1 MLTKKQRDLL
11 VFIHERMQ
19 SGEVAP
25 SFDEMRD
32 ALGLKSKSGVHRLIN
47 GLVER
52 SYLER
57 LPHRARALSVRKL
70 PEGYRGAGSQTGPK
84 KPALSLVSDSQSDT
98 PDLNGRTLFVPLYGR
113 IAAGTPIE
121 AIRDE
126 GSGVEIPQGFVG
138 AGNHYALTV
147 QGDSMIGAGIQDRDV
162 VIIRRCDDVENG
174 AIVVA
179 LVDGQEATL
188 KRLKRERGQIVLEAE
203 NDAYPPRVLEPSRVR
218 VQGRL
223 VSLLRR
229 YDGAFP

>member
-11 VFIHERMQ
+11 IFIHERMQ
-19 SGEVAP
+19 AGEVAP

-57 LPHRARALSVRKL
+57 LPHRARALSVRRL
-70 PEGYRGAGSQTGPK
+70 PEGYRGAPQTQK
-84 KPALSLVSDSQSDT
+84 KPGLSLVPEPEGGPVGAGIS
-98 PDLNGRTLFVPLYGR
+98 GRTLFVPLFGR

-126 GSGVEIPQGFVG
+126 GTGVEIPQGFVG

-147 QGDSMIGAGIQDRDV
+147 QGDSMIGAGIHDRDV
-162 VIIRRCDDVENG
+162 VIIRRCEDAENG

-188 KRLKRERGQIVLEAE
+188 KRLKRDRGQIVLEAE
-203 NDAYPPRVLEPSRVR
+203 NEAYPPRVLDPGRVR

-229 YDGAFP
+229 YDGIFP

>member
-1 MLTKKQRDLL
+1 MLTRKQRDLL

-70 PEGYRGAGSQTGPK
+70 PEGYRGGGTAGAK
-84 KPALSLVSDSQSDT
+84 KTALSAGGEAGILPTDAGGRGVS
-98 PDLNGRTLFVPLYGR
+98 VPLYGR

-126 GSGVEIPQGFVG
+126 GTNIGIPEGFIG
-138 AGNHYALTV
+138 AGTHYALTV
-147 QGDSMIGAGIQDRDV
+147 QGDSMVGAGIQDRDV
-162 VIIRRCDDVENG
+162 VIIRRCEDAENG
-174 AIVVA
+174 VIVVA

-188 KRLKRERGQIVLEAE
+188 KRLKREQGQIVLEAE
-203 NDAYPPRVLEPSRVR
+203 NEAYPPRVLDPSRVR